1 MSKDV
6 LMKEI
11 PGGITAPK
19 GFFASGIYAGI
30 KRTNKLDLAIIY
42 SERDA
47 IVAGTF
53 TTNKVKAPPVI
64 FTEKQ
69 IKKGMAR
76 AVVVNSGNANACTGA
91 QGMKDAREMS
101 VLTADAL
108 LIDKDLVC
116 VSSTGVIGETL
127 PMDKIRQAVKVA
139 ANAINPH
146 GGKDAAIAIMTTD
159 TFPKEVAVR
168 GRVGGKTITVGG
180 MAKGSGMIHPDMATM
195 LAFIST
201 DAAIDRGSLRKIVS
215 KEVNQSFNKITVDGD
230 TSTNDMVL
238 CMANGMAGNS
248 PLDNKELAQFQKMI
262 GHVCH
267 SLAMMI
273 ARDGEGAT
281 KLVEIR
287 VRRAKSE
294 KDAEKV
300 GFAVANSSLVKTAL
314 FAGDPNWGRIMAA
327 IGYSGADIR
336 EERISVSFDKVKMVR
351 NGIGLGKEIEKKV
364 AEVMKNK
371 EYMITVDL
379 NVGSYETSV
388 WTTDLSYDYVKIN
401 VAYRS

>member
-1 MSKDV
+1 
-6 LMKEI
+6 MKEI

-47 IVAGTF
+47 AVAGTF

-69 IKKGMAR
+69 IKNGRAR
-76 AVVVNSGNANACTGA
+76 AVIVNSGNANACTGA
-91 QGMKDAREMS
+91 QGMKDAKEMAD
-101 VLTADAL
+101 LTADAL
-108 LIDKDLVC
+108 FIDKDLVC
-116 VSSTGVIGETL
+116 VSSTGVIGELL
-127 PMDKIRQAVKVA
+127 PMSRIKASIKQA
-139 ANAINPH
+139 ANSISPD
-146 GGKDAAIAIMTTD
+146 GGSDAAIAIMTTD

-180 MAKGSGMIHPDMATM
+180 IAKGSGMIHPDMATM

-201 DAAIDRGSLRKIVS
+201 DAAVDKSTLRAILS
-215 KEVNQSFNKITVDGD
+215 KEVNKSFNKITVDGD

-248 PLDNKELAQFQKMI
+248 PLANKDLALFQKMI
-262 GHVCH
+262 GHVCR
-267 SLAMMI
+267 SLALMI

-281 KLVEIR
+281 KLVEVF
-287 VRRAKSE
+287 VRRAKSD

-300 GFAVANSSLVKTAL
+300 GFAVANSSLVKTAI

-327 IGYSGADIR
+327 IGYSGAVVIED
-336 EERISVSFDKVKMVR
+336 RISISFDKVKLVR
-351 NGIGLGKEIEKKV
+351 NGLGLGKEIEKKV

-371 EYMITVDL
+371 EYLITIDL
-379 NVGSYETSV
+379 NVGNCETSV

>member
-1 MSKDV
+1 
-6 LMKEI
+6 MKEI

-30 KRTNKLDLAIIY
+30 KRANKLDLAIIY

-47 IVAGTF
+47 TVAGAF

-64 FTEKQ
+64 LTEKQ
-69 IKKGMAR
+69 VKKGRAR
-76 AVVVNSGNANACTGA
+76 AVIVNSGNANACTGV
-91 QGMKDAREMS
+91 QGMKDAKEMAD
-101 VLTADAL
+101 LTADAL
-108 LIDKDLVC
+108 FIDKDLVC
-116 VSSTGVIGETL
+116 VASTGVIGELL
-127 PMDKIRQAVKVA
+127 PMGRIKSSIKLAV
-139 ANAINPH
+139 NSISPD
-146 GGKDAAIAIMTTD
+146 GGRDAAIAIMTTD
-159 TFPKEVAVR
+159 TFSKEIAVR
-168 GRVGGKTITVGG
+168 GRVGGKTITIGG
-180 MAKGSGMIHPDMATM
+180 IAKGSGMIHPDMATM

-201 DAAIDRGSLRKIVS
+201 DVDIDKGALKAILS
-215 KEVNQSFNKITVDGD
+215 KEVKQSFNKITVDGD

-248 PLDNKELAQFQKMI
+248 PLGNKDMSQFQKMI
-262 GHVCH
+262 GHVCR

-281 KLVEIR
+281 KLVEIL
-287 VRRAKSE
+287 VRRAKSD

-300 GFAVANSSLVKTAL
+300 GFAVANSNLVKTAL

-327 IGYSGADIR
+327 IGYSGADII
-336 EERISVSFDKVKMVR
+336 EGRISISFDKVKMVR
-351 NGIGLGKEIEKKV
+351 NGLGLGKEIEKKV

-371 EYMITVDL
+371 EYMITIDL
-379 NVGSYETSV
+379 QVGSCETSV

>member
-1 MSKDV
+1 
-6 LMKEI
+6 MKEI

-42 SERDA
+42 SEKDA
-47 IVAGTF
+47 TVAGTF

-64 FTEKQ
+64 LTEKQ
-69 IKKGMAR
+69 VRKGRAR
-76 AVVVNSGNANACTGA
+76 AVIVNSGNANACTGA
-91 QGMKDAREMS
+91 QGMKDAKEMAA
-101 VLTADAL
+101 LTADAL
-108 LIDKDLVC
+108 FIDQDLVC
-116 VSSTGVIGETL
+116 VSSTGVIGERL
-127 PMDKIRQAVKVA
+127 PMNKIRSSIKLS
-139 ANAINPH
+139 ANSISPD
-146 GGKDAAIAIMTTD
+146 GGKDAAVAIMTTD

-168 GRVGGKTITVGG
+168 GRVGGKTVTVGG
-180 MAKGSGMIHPDMATM
+180 MAKGSGMIHPNMATM

-201 DAAIDRGSLRKIVS
+201 DAAIDRGKLKKILS
-215 KEVNQSFNKITVDGD
+215 KEVSQSFNKITVDGD

-238 CMANGMAGNS
+238 CMANGMAGNDQ
-248 PLDNKELAQFQKMI
+248 LDNKELALFQKMI
-262 GHVCH
+262 GHVCR

-294 KDAEKV
+294 KDAEKA
-300 GFAVANSSLVKTAL
+300 GFAVANSNLVKTAL

-327 IGYSGADIR
+327 IGYSGADVR
-336 EERISVSFDKVKMVR
+336 EERISISFDKVKMVK
-351 NGIGLGKEIEKKV
+351 NGLGLGKEIEKKV

-371 EYMITVDL
+371 EYMITIDL
-379 NVGSYETSV
+379 NVGSCETSV

>member
-1 MSKDV
+1 
-6 LMKEI
+6 MKEI

-30 KRTNKLDLAIIY
+30 KRTSKLDLAIIY

-47 IVAGTF
+47 AAAGTF
-53 TTNKVKAPPVI
+53 TTNRVKAPPVI
-64 FTEKQ
+64 LTEKQ
-69 IKKGMAR
+69 IKKGRAR
-76 AVVVNSGNANACTGA
+76 AVIVNSGNANACTGP
-91 QGMKDAREMS
+91 QGMKDAKEMTE
-101 VLTADAL
+101 LTADAL
-108 LIDKDLVC
+108 FIDKDMVC
-116 VSSTGVIGETL
+116 VSSTGVIGELL
-127 PMDKIRQAVKVA
+127 PMNKIRSSVKLA
-139 ANAINPH
+139 ADSISPD
-146 GGKDAAIAIMTTD
+146 GGRDAAIAIMTTD

-180 MAKGSGMIHPDMATM
+180 MAKGSGMIHPNMATM

-201 DAAIDRGSLRKIVS
+201 DASIGRVALQKILS
-215 KEVNQSFNKITVDGD
+215 KEVNRSFNKITVDGD

-238 CMANGMAGNS
+238 CMANSMAGNS
-248 PLDNKELAQFQKMI
+248 PFDSNDLAMFQNMI
-262 GHVCH
+262 GHVCRR
-267 SLAMMI
+267 LAMLI

-281 KLVEIR
+281 KLVEIM

-327 IGYSGADIR
+327 IGYSGANIR
-336 EERISVSFDKVKMVR
+336 EERISISFDKVRMVK
-351 NGIGLGKEIEKKV
+351 NGLGLGKDIEKKV

-371 EYMITVDL
+371 EYKITIDL
-379 NVGSYETSV
+379 NAGSCETAV